1 MRLFRRIM
9 LIFILVICVYGT
21 YGKVSSVELDG
32 DGTFYIP
39 EGTTDTYC
47 KVLDDNIVITNTNG
61 LANAYYNLKQDGYTV
76 YNEIITDNS
85 VDVIFT
91 KDGYPTYRY
100 YYQHPQGKVTIFSSQ
115 YETSYTGISYMSVR
129 KEE

>member
-1 MRLFRRIM
+1 MRLFRKV
-9 LIFILVICVYGT
+9 ILLVCLFICVYAT
-21 YGKVSSVELDG
+21 YARVTNISLSC

-39 EGTTDTYC
+39 EGSVDTYC
-47 KVLDDNIVITNTNG
+47 NVIDDNIVITNTNG
-61 LANAYYNLKQDGYTV
+61 LANVYYNMQQDGYVV
-76 YNEIITDNS
+76 YAEEVGSNT

-91 KDGYPTYRY
+91 KDDYPTYRY

-115 YETSYTGISYMSVR
+115 YETSYTGISYISVR